1 MLTMR
6 RRTTAVAAATGLA
19 IMIVSATVKAEAPVE
34 PQAKPKFQSVATP
47 PTRSAGIRENVT
59 CYFRNV
65 SNSLIELRDVSLAQ
79 FSEPVEIGSNTCGDL
94 KSFRLPAKSTCFVGG
109 KPFNSLLTCAARVSD
124 PASLRGSL
132 EIRDGNGK
140 VQLSSTLS
148 AGTSQ
153 KAGDDFETI
162 ASAPA
167 FGSPDQKTALCY
179 FFNAGKETAKIKNV
193 TVSNSLGQTFD
204 LDDKYCTDS
213 GSGKI
218 LPGGTCRFIFR
229 PIAVTDIQ
237 CTAQVTRKADIRG
250 MLYLID
256 SPTTVGEVLN
266 RQPLD

>member
-1 MLTMR
+1 M
-6 RRTTAVAAATGLA
+6 TASAA
-19 IMIVSATVKAEAPVE
+19 VKAEAPVE
-34 PQAKPKFQSVATP
+34 PQAKPKFQNLATP
-47 PTRSAGIRENVT
+47 PTRSAVIPANVT

-65 SNSLIELRDVSLAQ
+65 SNSSIEVRDVSLAQ
-79 FSEPVEIGSNTCGDL
+79 FSEPVEIESNTCGDL

-109 KPFNSLLTCAARVSD
+109 MPFNSLFTCAARVSD
-124 PASLRGSL
+124 PAGMRGSL
-132 EIRDGNGK
+132 EVRDANGK

-148 AGTSQ
+148 VGRSE
-153 KAGDDFETI
+153 KAADQFETI

-193 TVSNSLGQTFD
+193 TVSNSFGQTFD
-204 LDDKYCTDS
+204 LDDKFCTDS

-250 MLYLID
+250 MLYLINSTSSAGD
-256 SPTTVGEVLN
+256 VLN
-266 RQPLD
+266 GQPLD